1 MSNIDNEDLHRK
13 TINEFKCFLN
23 METGYAEDPTDKP
36 EEATAVAKRYLEKYP
51 ELKKVKESGSPM
63 DILKRCE
70 ATKKVTPAA
79 KAEPKI
85 TIEKPKNSHGGKR
98 KGAGRKK
105 KEPSIVMRVP
115 ESLVSLVQEMIEQH
129 KADSE

>member
-1 MSNIDNEDLHRK
+1 
-13 TINEFKCFLN
+13 
-23 METGYAEDPTDKP
+23 
-36 EEATAVAKRYLEKYP
+36 
-51 ELKKVKESGSPM
+51 
-63 DILKRCE
+63 KRCE

-85 TIEKPKNSHGGKR
+85 TIEKPKSSHGGKR